1 MNKLLAGDIGG
12 TNCRL
17 TLCDHAPGQ
26 IEVCETEVF
35 PSQEFGSFDEI
46 LKHFLRDK
54 SGQVIAACF
63 GVPGPVVNEQVRVT
77 NLPWTITTSS
87 LKSLLRCDK
96 VCLMNDLAAT
106 IAGVKELTEDQ
117 KKLIHE
123 GSSSNASDSFAI
135 VAPGTGLG
143 QAAMIGDTI
152 LPSEGGHVEF
162 APRNERD
169 FRLQEYLK
177 KSLKCTRV
185 SVERLVSGPGL
196 ENIFHYLSDVE
207 GLSPSHATRARID
220 QNEDLAAVVGEVGL
234 SGDDSM
240 CAEALKLFVTYLA
253 VHCSNVILTYL
264 SSGGLYLGGGI
275 SAKLFPILKNEHFLS
290 TMHDKGRMTPL
301 IQSTPVYVITEK
313 FSGLFG
319 ALHTAKKLANTR

>member
-1 MNKLLAGDIGG
+1 MKKLLAGDIGG

-26 IEVCETEVF
+26 IEVCETEIF
-35 PSQEFGSFDEI
+35 PSQEFASFDEI
-46 LKHFLRDK
+46 LKEFLGDK
-54 SGQVIAACF
+54 TGQVVAACF

-87 LKSLLRCDK
+87 LKSLLGCEK
-96 VCLMNDLAAT
+96 VRLMNDLAAT
-106 IAGVKELTEDQ
+106 IAGVRELSDDQ
-117 KKLIHE
+117 KTLLYE
-123 GSSSNASDSFAI
+123 GSGSETCDSFAI

-152 LPSEGGHVEF
+152 LPSEGGHVDF
-162 APRNERD
+162 APRDERD
-169 FRLQEYLK
+169 FHLQEYLK
-177 KSLKCTRV
+177 KSLQCTRV

-196 ENIFHYLSDVE
+196 ENIFNYLSDVE
-207 GLSPSHATRARID
+207 GLSPSPSTKARID
-220 QNEDLAAVVGEVGL
+220 RNENLAAIVGEVGL

-253 VHCSNVILTYL
+253 VHCSNVILMYL

-275 SAKLFPILKNEHFLS
+275 SAKLLPILKTDHFLS
-290 TMHDKGRMTPL
+290 TMHNKGRLSPL
-301 IQSTPVYVITEK
+301 VQSTPVYVITEK

-319 ALHTAKKLANTR
+319 ALHTAKKLAFAS

>member
-1 MNKLLAGDIGG
+1 MKKLLAGDIGG

-46 LKHFLRDK
+46 LKEFLGDK
-54 SGQVIAACF
+54 AGQVVAACF

-77 NLPWTITTSS
+77 NLPWTISTSS
-87 LKSLLRCDK
+87 LKSLLSCEQ

-106 IAGVKELTEDQ
+106 IAGVNELSDDQ
-117 KKLIHE
+117 KKLIHA
-123 GSSSNASDSFAI
+123 GSASNVSDSFAI

-152 LPSEGGHVEF
+152 IASEGGHVEF
-162 APRNERD
+162 SPRNERD

-177 KSLKCTRV
+177 KSLQCTRV
-185 SVERLVSGPGL
+185 SFERLVSGPGL
-196 ENIFHYLSDVE
+196 ENIFHYLSEVE
-207 GLSPSHATRARID
+207 GLRPTPSTQARID
-220 QNEDLAAVVGEVGL
+220 KNEDLAAVVGEVGL
-234 SGDDSM
+234 SGDDLI
-240 CAEALKLFVTYLA
+240 CAEAVKLFITYLA
-253 VHCSNVILTYL
+253 VHCSNVILTYVA
-264 SSGGLYLGGGI
+264 SGGLYLGGGI
-275 SAKLFPILKNEHFLS
+275 SAKLLPILKTDHFLS
-290 TMHDKGRMTPL
+290 TMQNKGRLTPL

-319 ALHTAKKLANTR
+319 ALHIAKKLANAS